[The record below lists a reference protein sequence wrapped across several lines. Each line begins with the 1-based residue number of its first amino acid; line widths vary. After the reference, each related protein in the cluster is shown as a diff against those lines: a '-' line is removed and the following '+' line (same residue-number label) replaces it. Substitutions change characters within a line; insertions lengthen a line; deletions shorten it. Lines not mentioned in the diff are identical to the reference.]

1 MSKLSA
7 VREIMS
13 KRGIATLAMESDQI
27 AAARRIVGNANSAE
41 PYLSNMIRAL
51 QMLPWQNT
59 AADWQRLEAAIIV
72 RAYRG
77 ARRIA

>member
-7 VREIMS
+7 IREMMT
-13 KRGIATLAMESDQI
+13 KRNIPTLAMESDQV

-51 QMLPWQNT
+51 QLMPWRNT
-59 AADWQRLEAAIIV
+59 ATDWQRLEAAVIV

-77 ARRIA
+77 AHRIT

>member
-7 VREIMS
+7 VRELMVA
-13 KRGIATLAMESDQI
+13 RNVPTLAMESDQV
-27 AAARRIVGNANSAE
+27 AAARRIVGNANSAD

-51 QMLPWQNT
+51 MMHQWQNT

-77 ARRIA
+77 ARRI